1 MPRLAPFGYSR
12 SFMVLTIPFAG
23 FLNATGQVNVC
34 LSKTLPYACELER
47 VEIVTNVVGTGTS
60 ANRDLNIR
68 KGSATGTLCGTVA
81 ATLAN
86 QGVLGVVTAGT
97 VTNAANANKFGVN
110 DTLTVEFQ
118 TASAVVFTAGG
129 FDLILTFRDK
139 NQAAA

>member
-1 MPRLAPFGYSR
+1 M
-12 SFMVLTIPFAG
+12 
-23 FLNATGQVNVC
+23 
-34 LSKTLPYACELER
+34 
-47 VEIVTNVVGTGTS
+47 EIVTNVVGTGTS